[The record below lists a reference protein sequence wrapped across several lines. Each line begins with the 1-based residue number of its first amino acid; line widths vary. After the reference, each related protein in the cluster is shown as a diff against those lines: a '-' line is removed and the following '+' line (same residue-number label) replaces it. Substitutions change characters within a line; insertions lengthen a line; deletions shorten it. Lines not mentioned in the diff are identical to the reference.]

1 MQKPPFI
8 ALGGGL
14 AGAAFAVE
22 LARNGA
28 PVLVLEGTRGPHHKV
43 CGEFLSAEAQGLL
56 AYLGLELDALG
67 ATSVSGF
74 RLATRGRQAQAPLP
88 FRGAGLSRYRLDQ
101 VLLQAAEEAG
111 AIVERGVTVSEMKP
125 SEGSVTLRAGSR
137 KFTAKAVALATGKHA
152 LRQFPRPP
160 SDMVGFKLQL
170 RLTADA
176 LSTLEDVVQL
186 VMFNGGYVGGLIV
199 ENRLVSLCWVLHAGL
214 LKRIG
219 ADWPSQA
226 AYFARESERLSEL
239 LHGAEPCWDKPVAIA
254 AIPYG
259 YLRTEA
265 ISANILSVGDQL
277 AVIPSFTG
285 DGMAIALYSGIAAAQ
300 AILAGED
307 AVSFQRRLTARL
319 RPQFRFASIVNQLF
333 DRSILSGPAV
343 RLASGLP
350 GLVTWIVQSTRLKG
364 FDDVIKG

>member
-28 PVLVLEGTRGPHHKV
+28 PVSVLEGTRGPHHKV

-67 ATSVSGF
+67 ATSVSRF
-74 RLATRGRQAQAPLP
+74 RLATGGRQAQAPLP

-176 LSTLEDVVQL
+176 LSTLENVVQL
-186 VMFNGGYVGGLIV
+186 VMFNGGYVGALIV
-199 ENRLVSLCWVLHAGL
+199 ENRLVSLCWVLHAAL

-219 ADWPSQA
+219 ADWSSQA
-226 AYFARESERLSEL
+226 AYFARESER
-239 LHGAEPCWDKPVAIA
+239 
-254 AIPYG
+254 
-259 YLRTEA
+259 
-265 ISANILSVGDQL
+265 
-277 AVIPSFTG
+277 
-285 DGMAIALYSGIAAAQ
+285 
-300 AILAGED
+300 
-307 AVSFQRRLTARL
+307 
-319 RPQFRFASIVNQLF
+319 
-333 DRSILSGPAV
+333 
-343 RLASGLP
+343 
-350 GLVTWIVQSTRLKG
+350 
-364 FDDVIKG
+364 

>member
-1 MQKPPFI
+1 
-8 ALGGGL
+8 
-14 AGAAFAVE
+14 
-22 LARNGA
+22 
-28 PVLVLEGTRGPHHKV
+28 
-43 CGEFLSAEAQGLL
+43 
-56 AYLGLELDALG
+56 
-67 ATSVSGF
+67 
-74 RLATRGRQAQAPLP
+74 
-88 FRGAGLSRYRLDQ
+88 
-101 VLLQAAEEAG
+101 
-111 AIVERGVTVSEMKP
+111 
-125 SEGSVTLRAGSR
+125 
-137 KFTAKAVALATGKHA
+137 
-152 LRQFPRPP
+152 
-160 SDMVGFKLQL
+160 
-170 RLTADA
+170 
-176 LSTLEDVVQL
+176 
-186 VMFNGGYVGGLIV
+186 
-199 ENRLVSLCWVLHAGL
+199 VSLCWVLHAAL

-219 ADWPSQA
+219 ADWSSQA
-226 AYFARESERLSEL
+226 AYFARESERLREL

-300 AILAGED
+300 AILAGEG

-319 RPQFRFASIVNQLF
+319 RPQFRFASVVNQLF

-350 GLVTWIVQSTRLKG
+350 GLVTWMVQSTRFKG

>member
-67 ATSVSGF
+67 ATSVSRF
-74 RLATRGRQAQAPLP
+74 RLATGGRQAQAPLP

-101 VLLQAAEEAG
+101 VLLQTAEEAG

-199 ENRLVSLCWVLHAGL
+199 ENRLVSLCWVLHAAL

-219 ADWPSQA
+219 ADWSSQA
-226 AYFARESERLSEL
+226 AYFARESEQLSEL

-300 AILAGED
+300 AILAGEG

-319 RPQFRFASIVNQLF
+319 RPQFRFASVVNQLF

-350 GLVTWIVQSTRLKG
+350 GLVTWIAQSTRLKG